1 MESSNPR
8 RDDKNPLKEHEL
20 VRKLSKNGKLQPYVR
35 LSGYV
40 GRSEDNDL
48 VRLYLNL
55 NFDEFVDVKKSD
67 ILHAEELS
75 PNDIEM
81 GGTCIWIKKESEIE
95 HVKTQAI
102 KQQAQFLDGEIV
114 EKQLDIEMGDYDTP
128 QVPDT
133 ILAGC
138 WKTRLGCRSI
148 SQLECV
154 RSVVIKN
161 CVSIPISRCPSLIT
175 NCASIIMTKCKS
187 WVVICQTILTNC
199 YSLPNPDCIKRT
211 TPLAGCFDIPVE
223 RELVNELRQEMD
235 KLKSKINKLENR
247 ETE

>member
-1 MESSNPR
+1 MENYSPMYAI
-8 RDDKNPLKEHEL
+8 
-20 VRKLSKNGKLQPYVR
+20 NGYIGK
-35 LSGYV
+35 SD
-40 GRSEDNDL
+40 DNDL

-55 NFDEFVDVKKSD
+55 NFDEFVEVKKSD

-81 GGTCIWIKKESEIE
+81 GGTCIWIKKDTEIE
-95 HVKTQAI
+95 HIKTQSI
-102 KQQAQFLDGEIV
+102 KQQAQFLEGDIV
-114 EKQLDIEMGDYDTP
+114 EKQLDIEMGEYDIP

-133 ILAGC
+133 ILGDC
-138 WKTRLGCRSI
+138 WKTRFGCRSI

-154 RSVVIKN
+154 RTVVIKN
-161 CVSIPISRCPSLIT
+161 CVSIPISRCPSLIS
-175 NCASIIMTKCKS
+175 NCASIIMTKCRS
-187 WVVICQTILTNC
+187 WVVICQTIHIINC

-223 RELVNELRQEMD
+223 RELVNELRQEID
-235 KLKSKINKLENR
+235 KLKSKISKLENR